1 MNPSITELLDKPDN
15 IEKIRDRIALIL
27 KMECANQ
34 YEKAQEL
41 HLENAGDYAIG
52 VYLEH
57 SRPWQLTE
65 NSQGKNPFP
74 LANVQALGYKRDI
87 EAGGETVNRK
97 KYIAEFAIDC
107 YANGV
112 PDHPEYGDDTD
123 STIRAWRLAGIIRK
137 ILMSGFYTYLGM
149 RDVVRRR
156 EISETQTGSPTDRT
170 GNIDESAISVTICRI
185 LISVWFHE
193 ESPQAAVAEFEGIS
207 FKSPAPNGEVLLDI

>member
-1 MNPSITELLDKPDN
+1 MNPLIPELLDKPDN

-34 YEKAQEL
+34 YRMAQES
-41 HLENAGDYAIG
+41 HLENPEDYAIS
-52 VYLEH
+52 VYLEN

-65 NSQGKNPFP
+65 NGQGKNPFP
-74 LANVQALGYKRDI
+74 LVNVQTLGYKRDS

-97 KYIAEFAIDC
+97 KYIAEFAVDC

-137 ILMSGFYTYLGM
+137 ILMSSFYTYLGM
-149 RDVVRRR
+149 RDIVRRR
-156 EISETQTGSPTDRT
+156 EISEAQTGSPTDRT
-170 GNIDESAISVTICRI
+170 GNIDESAISVTICRV
-185 LISVWFHE
+185 LVLVWFFE
-193 ESPQAAVAEFEGIS
+193 ESPQAAVVELEGIS
-207 FKSPAPNGEVLLDI
+207 FKSPAPNGEVLLDV

>member
-1 MNPSITELLDKPDN
+1 MNPLIPELLDSSDN

-34 YEKAQEL
+34 HKIAQES
-41 HLENAGDYAIG
+41 HLENVGDYAICI
-52 VYLEH
+52 YLEN

-74 LANVQALGYKRDI
+74 LVNVQTLGYKRDI
-87 EAGGETVNRK
+87 DAGGETVNRK

-137 ILMSGFYTYLGM
+137 IIMSSFYTYLGM
-149 RDVVRRR
+149 RDIVRRR
-156 EISETQTGSPTDRT
+156 EIAEVQTGSPTDRT

-185 LISVWFHE
+185 LMQVWFFE
-193 ESPQAAVAEFEGIS
+193 ESPQAAVTELEGIS
-207 FKSPAPNGEVLLDI
+207 FKSFSPSGEILLDV